1 LTVIVNKYSLI
12 LLFKFVLPTLQDVDI
27 SLFPFQWQVIVRDI
41 VSKLLIVQF
50 RAHSSPILALCFD
63 PSGTLLVTASV
74 HGQNIN
80 VFRIIPPPHG
90 NESEAGQLGTY
101 FHLYKLQR
109 GITNA
114 VSQYAYMLLLV
125 LFVDFNC
132 ITFVIGHKGH

>member
-1 LTVIVNKYSLI
+1 MLTCI
-12 LLFKFVLPTLQDVDI
+12 
-27 SLFPFQWQVIVRDI
+27 LFPLQVIVRDI

-50 RAHSSPILALCFD
+50 RAHTSPISALCFD

-90 NESEAGQLGTY
+90 TSEAGQIGTY
-101 FHLYKLQR
+101 VHLYKLQR

-114 VSQYAYMLLLV
+114 VSWHTYFLLIICNV
-125 LFVDFNC
+125 VGC
-132 ITFVIGHKGH
+132 KSITFLIGHKRHQL

>member
-1 LTVIVNKYSLI
+1 L
-12 LLFKFVLPTLQDVDI
+12 
-27 SLFPFQWQVIVRDI
+27 QWQVIVRDI

-50 RAHSSPILALCFD
+50 RAHTSPISALCFD

-90 NESEAGQLGTY
+90 TSETGQIGTY
-101 FHLYKLQR
+101 VHLYKLQR

-114 VSQYAYMLLLV
+114 VSWHTYFSV
-125 LFVDFNC
+125 IICNVVDRKS
-132 ITFVIGHKGH
+132 ITFLVGHKRHQL